1 MPKLALRGVGVVKK
15 LKITLVKSFIGRP
28 EAQRRVLR
36 GMGLGKVN
44 KTVVL
49 NDTPEIRG
57 MIRKVDHL
65 VAAVEVEESG
75 K

>member
-1 MPKLALRGVGVVKK
+1 MGKQ
-15 LKITLVKSFIGRP
+15 LKVTLVKSYIGRP
-28 EAQRRVLR
+28 EAQRKVLR

-44 KTVVL
+44 KTVL
-49 NDTPEIRG
+49 LKDTPEIRG
-57 MIRKVDHL
+57 MIRKVVHL

>member
-1 MPKLALRGVGVVKK
+1 VEKK
-15 LKITLVKSFIGRP
+15 LKITLVRSYIGRP
-28 EAQRRVLR
+28 EAQRKVLR

-44 KTVVL
+44 KTVLL

-57 MIRKVDHL
+57 MIRKVEHL
-65 VAAVEVEESG
+65 VTAVEWEGSG

>member
-1 MPKLALRGVGVVKK
+1 VGKQ
-15 LKITLVKSFIGRP
+15 LKITLVKSYVGRP
-28 EAQRRVLR
+28 EAQRKVLR

-44 KTVVL
+44 RTVLL

-57 MIRKVDHL
+57 MIRKVVHL
-65 VAAVEVEESG
+65 VAAVEVEEGG

>member
-1 MPKLALRGVGVVKK
+1 MGKQ
-15 LKITLVKSFIGRP
+15 LKVTLVRSYIGRP

-36 GMGLGKVN
+36 GMGLGKIN
-44 KTVVL
+44 KTVLL

-57 MIRKVDHL
+57 MIRKVIHL

>member
-1 MPKLALRGVGVVKK
+1 VVKK

-65 VAAVEVEESG
+65 VAAVEVEGSG

>member
-1 MPKLALRGVGVVKK
+1 M
-15 LKITLVKSFIGRP
+15 LKITMVHSYIGRQ

-36 GMGLGKVN
+36 GMGLGKINRSVL
-44 KTVVL
+44 L

-65 VAAVEVEESG
+65 VSAIEVEGNG

>member
-1 MPKLALRGVGVVKK
+1 VGKK

-28 EAQRRVLR
+28 EAQRKVLR

-44 KTVVL
+44 RTVLL

-57 MIRKVDHL
+57 MIRKVVHL

>member
-1 MPKLALRGVGVVKK
+1 MGKQ
-15 LKITLVKSFIGRP
+15 LKITQVKSYIGRP

-36 GMGLGKVN
+36 GLGLGKVN
-44 KTVVL
+44 RTVLL

-57 MIRKVDHL
+57 MIRKVVHL

>member
-1 MPKLALRGVGVVKK
+1 VGKQ
-15 LKITLVKSFIGRP
+15 LKITLVKSYIGRP
-28 EAQRRVLR
+28 EAQRKVLR

-44 KTVVL
+44 RTVLL

-57 MIRKVDHL
+57 MIRKVVHL

>member
-1 MPKLALRGVGVVKK
+1 MGKQ
-15 LKITLVKSFIGRP
+15 LKITLIKSYIGRP

-44 KTVVL
+44 RTVLL

-57 MIRKVDHL
+57 MIRKVVHL
-65 VAAVEVEESG
+65 VVAVEVEESG
-75 K
+75 T

>member
-1 MPKLALRGVGVVKK
+1 VEKQ
-15 LKITLVKSFIGRP
+15 LKITLVKSYIGRP

-44 KTVVL
+44 KTVL
-49 NDTPEIRG
+49 LSDTPEIRG
-57 MIRKVDHL
+57 MIRKVIHL

>member
-1 MPKLALRGVGVVKK
+1 VVKQ
-15 LKITLVKSFIGRP
+15 LKITLVRSYIGRP
-28 EAQRRVLR
+28 EAQRKILR

-44 KTVVL
+44 KTVIL

-57 MIRKVDHL
+57 MIRKVVHL

-75 K
+75 I

>member
-1 MPKLALRGVGVVKK
+1 MVKK

-44 KTVVL
+44 KTVML
-49 NDTPEIRG
+49 DDTPEIRG

-65 VAAVEVEESG
+65 VAAVQVEESG

>member
-1 MPKLALRGVGVVKK
+1 MGKQ
-15 LKITLVKSFIGRP
+15 LKVTLVRSYIGRP
-28 EAQRRVLR
+28 EAQRKVLR

-44 KTVVL
+44 RTVLL
-49 NDTPEIRG
+49 NYTPEIRG
-57 MIRKVDHL
+57 MIRKVVHL

>member
-1 MPKLALRGVGVVKK
+1 MGKM
-15 LKITLVKSFIGRP
+15 LKITLVHSFIGRP
-28 EAQRRVLR
+28 EAQRKVLK

-44 KTVVL
+44 KSVVL

-57 MIRKVDHL
+57 MVRKVNHL
-65 VAAVEVEESG
+65 VAAVEVEGNG

>member
-1 MPKLALRGVGVVKK
+1 MEKQ
-15 LKITLVKSFIGRP
+15 LKVTLVKSYIGRP
-28 EAQRRVLR
+28 EAQRKVLR

-57 MIRKVDHL
+57 MIRKVIHL
-65 VAAVEVEESG
+65 VAAVEVEGSG
-75 K
+75 I

>member
-1 MPKLALRGVGVVKK
+1 VGKE
-15 LKITLVKSFIGRP
+15 LKITLVKSYIGRP

-36 GMGLGKVN
+36 GMGLGKIN
-44 KTVVL
+44 KTVL
-49 NDTPEIRG
+49 LKDTPEIRG
-57 MIRKVDHL
+57 MIRKVIHL